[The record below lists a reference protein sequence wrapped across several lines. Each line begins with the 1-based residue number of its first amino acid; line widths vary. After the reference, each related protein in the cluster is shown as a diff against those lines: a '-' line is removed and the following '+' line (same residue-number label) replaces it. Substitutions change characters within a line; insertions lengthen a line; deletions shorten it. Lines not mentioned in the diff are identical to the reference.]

1 MEGVGVTELRLTSRY
16 STLGAL
22 FTALTVT
29 TRNHTPE
36 RLNTYLKS
44 PRMPWENSR

>member
-1 MEGVGVTELRLTSRY
+1 MEGVGRMELRLKSRD
-16 STLGAL
+16 SALGAL

-29 TRNHTPE
+29 TWNHMPE